1 MSNLKLLGE
10 EIEQEYRLYKS
21 DTQRDLNSLFSK
33 VSEYIRP
40 TIAMM
45 VKKGSYLDEDS
56 VEELTQ
62 DVMLTLVSG
71 GLQKFQEGNA
81 HFATYC
87 TKIAMNKAID
97 WGRKW
102 TRRAEAFYEGD
113 EELHVYV
120 ESKLSAESLQLTPE
134 QEYIKGEFV
143 SEQYEAMKKYLNILV
158 NQSGKPYRT
167 LGCCYTMVLYNLIY
181 MDSKELS
188 SPKWAF
194 DVMKDYDMQENADS
208 FMDEFHKRM
217 PHVELEW
224 GDDFLDG
231 MDEQEKG
238 IYISEM
244 IFGEHFTK
252 KDLENWTLR
261 FRQKMRRELFEEVC
275 VL

>member
-81 HFATYC
+81 RFATYC

-102 TRRAEAFYEGD
+102 TRHAESFYEGD
-113 EELHVYV
+113 EELNSYV
-120 ESKLSAESLQLTPE
+120 ESKLSAESSQLTPE

-143 SEQYEAMKKYLNILV
+143 SEQHEAMKKYLNILV

-167 LGCCYTMVLYNLIY
+167 LGCCYTMVLYNLICV
-181 MDSKELS
+181 DSKELS

-224 GDDFLDG
+224 GDDFLNG
-231 MDEQEKG
+231 MDEQENG

>member
-1 MSNLKLLGE
+1 MSDLKKLGI
-10 EIEQEYRLYKS
+10 EIEQEYQLYKS
-21 DTQRDLNSLFSK
+21 DAQRDLNALFSK
-33 VSEYIRP
+33 VREYIRP
-40 TIAMM
+40 TITMM

-71 GLQKFQEGNA
+71 GLERFQEGNA
-81 HFATYC
+81 QFATYC

-102 TRRAEAFYEGD
+102 MRRAETYYEGD
-113 EELHVYV
+113 EELNQYV
-120 ESKLSAESLQLTPE
+120 ESKLSKESSQLTPE
-134 QEYIKGEFV
+134 QEYVRTEFV
-143 SEQYEAMKKYLNILV
+143 AEQHEAMKKYLNILV
-158 NQSGKPYRT
+158 NQNAKPYRT
-167 LGCCYTMVLYNLIY
+167 LGCCYTLVLYNLVHT
-181 MDSKELS
+181 DSKELS

-194 DVMKDYDMQENADS
+194 EVMKDRDMQENADE

-217 PHVELEW
+217 PNTELEW
-224 GDDFLDG
+224 GDEFLDG

-252 KDLENWTLR
+252 KDLENWSLR